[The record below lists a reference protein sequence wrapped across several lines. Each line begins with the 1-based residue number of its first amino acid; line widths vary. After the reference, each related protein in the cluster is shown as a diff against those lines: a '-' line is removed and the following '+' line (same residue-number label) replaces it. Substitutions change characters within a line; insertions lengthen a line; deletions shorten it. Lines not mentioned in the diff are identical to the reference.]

1 MILSVINLPGIRFLV
16 RIRRKDTNL
25 VRLAHRDRSGLQHN
39 DPVDLYST
47 GSCGKAAS
55 CSRCPRVKVICRLHH
70 RRRSRND
77 RNSVKALYF
86 RSHASCRE
94 ICHVDVAGNVLRLIQ
109 HCTALDIHGNNQRNI
124 FTNNIFYF
132 GDILL
137 QCFQDS
143 IRVRSITGTD
153 LRSTVCRLIDG
164 TVAVCINF
172 RNNHETLEFS
182 HNRSCGCNKIRL
194 IHIHSVKLE
203 RATTVHSHGLGLV
216 FKSGSA
222 ARKTIIPVIISK
234 AYESDLRDL
243 DRVTPVINYLG
254 CVSFH
259 PSGSSLGCQL
269 GVQRFL
275 ENRCKFKSVKCHFL
289 VLSASSEG
297 FCKNIGSRRT
307 AAFVSDFT
315 GLQPGKFLF
324 TGFKKISVRFLK
336 CCDFFSQPFNL
347 AFIVQLG
354 TGKVKHCSG
363 GFYTAY
369 LCSSQS
375 LFDSCIQFELIHI
388 GCIFLV
394 PFFGRILEVL
404 DLLFQVFVPLVLL
417 LQFIQ
422 FFRCIL
428 LILLRVLQGL
438 QFLIEL
444 RFRNIV
450 LSIVLKNLVCLI
462 LRQPHG
468 FQFFFCHT
476 RPLLSLF
483 SVITIDIVASPF
495 FTACRR
501 KGNKKARFRVLA
513 PNTKA
518 VCLSGRLLLTL
529 NTRLPLRFR
538 GNRLF

>member
-1 MILSVINLPGIRFLV
+1 MILSVVEFPGIRFL
-16 RIRRKDTNL
+16 IRVGSKDTDL

-39 DPVDLYST
+39 DPVDLHST
-47 GSCGKAAS
+47 SGCSKAP
-55 CSRCPRVKVICRLHH
+55 CRSRCPRVKVICRLHN
-70 RRRSRND
+70 RRRSGDNRNFIE
-77 RNSVKALYF
+77 ALYLCGN
-86 RSHASCRE
+86 SACRK
-94 ICHVDVAGNVLRLIQ
+94 IGNINIMGNVFCLVQDGSARN
-109 HCTALDIHGNNQRNI
+109 AHGNNQRRI
-124 FTNNIFYF
+124 FSDHVFYF
-132 GDILL
+132 CDVLF
-137 QCFQDS
+137 QCFQDG
-143 IRVRSITGTD
+143 ICVRSITGTN
-153 LRSTVCRLIDG
+153 LRSTVCRLINRA
-164 TVAVCINF
+164 VAVCINF

-182 HNRSCGCNKIRL
+182 HHCSCGCHKVCF

-203 RATTVHSHGLGLV
+203 CAAAVHSHGLCFV

-222 ARKTIIPVIISK
+222 LRKTIIPVIVSE
-234 AYESDLRDL
+234 AYKSDLRNFDGI
-243 DRVTPVINYLG
+243 PAVIDNLSG
-254 CVSFH
+254 IGFH
-259 PSGSSLGCQL
+259 PSCGSLCCKLSIQL
-269 GVQRFL
+269 IL

-307 AAFVSDFT
+307 AAFVSDFPR
-315 GLQPGKFLF
+315 LQPGKFLF
-324 TGFKKISVRFLK
+324 TGFKKISIRFLK
-336 CCDFFSQPFNL
+336 CCDFFRKPFNL
-347 AFIVQLG
+347 AFIVQLRI
-354 TGKVKHCSG
+354 TEIHHCSG

-369 LCSSQS
+369 LCSRQS
-375 LFDSCIQFELIHI
+375 LFNGCIQFELIHI

-404 DLLFQVFVPLVLL
+404 DLLFQVFIPLVLL

-501 KGNKKARFRVLA
+501 KGNKKARFRVPVHKLTA
-513 PNTKA
+513 PA
-518 VCLSGRLLLTL
+518 SY
-529 NTRLPLRFR
+529 P
-538 GNRLF
+538 